1 MMVDDR
7 YMVLTKE
14 EKEEI
19 TQKILNSIE
28 AKYGNVPLV
37 NQVLSQDPDLF
48 IPTANMAKAALESD
62 DKKLDAKTTYLCAV
76 AAATG
81 LGAQHCIMAQGKHAK
96 DAGVTKDELREA
108 MFIGSYMAMTRS
120 QSYAFRALEELYKD

>member
-1 MMVDDR
+1 MMVNDR

>member
-1 MMVDDR
+1 MA
-7 YMVLTKE
+7 LTKQ

-19 TQKILNSIE
+19 AQKILKSIE
-28 AKYGNVPLV
+28 ERYGNIPLV

-48 IPTANMAKAALESD
+48 IPTANMARAALESE

-81 LGAQHCIMAQGKHAK
+81 LGAQHCIIAQGTHAR

-120 QSYAFRALEELYKD
+120 QSYAFRALEEIYKDE